1 MGKKYVILREVDT
14 DPQKYIEG
22 FSDRHKDFV
31 DYTCAFNE
39 LERIAVAEKISGA
52 VIVLLDSW
60 RDEIQ
65 LKIVREK
72 FPGVKIVLSCVNI
85 EADKVRKLQ
94 HEKGLVDLYFSPV
107 FSIEKMESMVE
118 SLLRENTQ
126 VTHID
131 KEETVLGDD
140 ITSAG
145 LELDFSSQSAP
156 EAIESNETPEE
167 SDVAPEK
174 IEAKGEVEE
183 KVLEADT
190 PEEGVGNTTFV
201 RKLSSI
207 ASEDAQRGD
216 KSEVIDLAKEFE
228 GADEIMGVTQVGS
241 SDEDVSLTLEED
253 EASVQ
258 EKNEDVLS
266 LETLEPEQELD
277 EVDEK
282 TRTSIVDFTSVVHR
296 KDDEILRLL
305 AHNEMQDEENRMLRE
320 RVLDLEDIASRAK
333 LLSKKGTLEAD
344 ELKIKLKVIK
354 KRQREDFDTLKMK
367 ISLLEEKLHVEQ
379 EQYRKL
385 KEENSQENRNQVIDM
400 KKVREKEE
408 ELSEKIEFMKKDY
421 SAQLNIREKRVS
433 ELKRKVDLLDFDLK
447 ESTSR
452 EEFFQN
458 KINSLEERIVKMK
471 KMLGNSLDELDN
483 YSDDRLQL
491 LKKA

>member
-1 MGKKYVILREVDT
+1 
-14 DPQKYIEG
+14 
-22 FSDRHKDFV
+22 
-31 DYTCAFNE
+31 
-39 LERIAVAEKISGA
+39 
-52 VIVLLDSW
+52 
-60 RDEIQ
+60 
-65 LKIVREK
+65 
-72 FPGVKIVLSCVNI
+72 
-85 EADKVRKLQ
+85 
-94 HEKGLVDLYFSPV
+94 
-107 FSIEKMESMVE
+107 
-118 SLLRENTQ
+118 
-126 VTHID
+126 
-131 KEETVLGDD
+131 
-140 ITSAG
+140 
-145 LELDFSSQSAP
+145 
-156 EAIESNETPEE
+156 
-167 SDVAPEK
+167 
-174 IEAKGEVEE
+174 
-183 KVLEADT
+183 
-190 PEEGVGNTTFV
+190 
-201 RKLSSI
+201 
-207 ASEDAQRGD
+207 
-216 KSEVIDLAKEFE
+216 
-228 GADEIMGVTQVGS
+228 
-241 SDEDVSLTLEED
+241 
-253 EASVQ
+253 
-258 EKNEDVLS
+258 
-266 LETLEPEQELD
+266 
-277 EVDEK
+277 
-282 TRTSIVDFTSVVHR
+282 
-296 KDDEILRLL
+296 
-305 AHNEMQDEENRMLRE
+305 MQDEENRMLRE